1 MWWLVSSLEN
11 RVLLE
16 VWSSPPYRG
25 VYLTVFIMHLV
36 MRTFLITS
44 DPAEANQLYNYALAT
59 GLDLDADD
67 MEYLRELAAL
77 DDIRE
82 DSPF

>member
-1 MWWLVSSLEN
+1 
-11 RVLLE
+11 
-16 VWSSPPYRG
+16 
-25 VYLTVFIMHLV
+25 MHLV

-77 DDIRE
+77 DDIKE